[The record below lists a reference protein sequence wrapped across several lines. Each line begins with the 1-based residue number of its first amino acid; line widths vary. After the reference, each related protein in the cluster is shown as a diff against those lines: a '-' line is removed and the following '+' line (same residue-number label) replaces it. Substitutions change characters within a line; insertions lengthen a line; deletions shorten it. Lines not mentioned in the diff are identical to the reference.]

1 MSWGTL
7 SRAERDAAYNNS
19 AAVAES
25 PQYLARWTAA
35 SAAVRA
41 SRSEHLDLPYAAGER
56 TKWDLFPAASCRPP
70 ATTTSPSWKL

>member
-41 SRSEHLDLPYAAGER
+41 SRSEHLDLP
-56 TKWDLFPAASCRPP
+56 
-70 ATTTSPSWKL
+70 